1 MLTQPENTIK
11 LSDEQLLAIEE
22 TKSRL
27 TNLEAE
33 ISIANK
39 NLKGI
44 KLENEKAIKEK
55 IATEELLANL
65 NVEVAK
71 LSEEKERLINKVA
84 EGETLLAE
92 IAETDRVF
100 KEEHAKAKVGL
111 SAREIVVRDSESK
124 LSSAWELFRT
134 EKSELEVAKDKLI
147 AFKEKLLSVIN
158 TL

>member
-22 TKSRL
+22 SKSRL
-27 TNLEAE
+27 ANLEAE

-39 NLKGI
+39 NLRSI

-71 LSEEKERLINKVA
+71 LSEEKEKLINKVA
-84 EGETLLAE
+84 EGETLLGE
-92 IAETDRVF
+92 ISETDRVF
-100 KEEHAKAKVGL
+100 KEEHAKAKVEL
-111 SAREIVVRDSESK
+111 TERENVVRDSESK
-124 LSSAWELFRT
+124 LSSEWELFRT